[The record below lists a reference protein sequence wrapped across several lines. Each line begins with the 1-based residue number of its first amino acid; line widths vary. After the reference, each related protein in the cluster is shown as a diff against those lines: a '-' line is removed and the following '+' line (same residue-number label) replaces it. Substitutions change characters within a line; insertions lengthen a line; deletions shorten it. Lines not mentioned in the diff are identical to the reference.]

1 MSALGVHFRFVARCW
16 NPSLLACRLLVVA
29 LVANGKGVKP
39 LHLNRIGRVRMF
51 GLLSQLWPALPEVD
65 VLPVGAWAAPG
76 GFTTN
81 PGPLNVAGG
90 AEVPRGSSCA
100 HVCRHAQRNRP
111 PRWTK
116 DTRLAP
122 SLCHGRPWLP
132 NWISEATLLSWGV
145 RSILQP
151 PRNPRRF
158 WQTA

>member
-90 AEVPRGSSCA
+90 GRSASWIFLCPCLSTRTAKPTAEVDE
-100 HVCRHAQRNRP
+100 RHPIGPIIVPWAA
-111 PRWTK
+111 
-116 DTRLAP
+116 LATQ
-122 SLCHGRPWLP
+122 LD
-132 NWISEATLLSWGV
+132 
-145 RSILQP
+145 
-151 PRNPRRF
+151 F
-158 WQTA
+158 